1 MIVIMIKSAQKFL
14 TVFILIAVLPQG
26 SMEQRDSVYR
36 LSGNRNMDIIPT
48 CPLERFNILRCDVT
62 DAQGKRLTTGNG
74 EYLTH
79 IEIRINTCNSS
90 LSPVFVFSNNTMKI
104 NDELRCPMKIPLGQL
119 NIMFDLKTFINQST
133 NFTVIDTT
141 VSNNYWHM

>member
-1 MIVIMIKSAQKFL
+1 MF
-14 TVFILIAVLPQG
+14 PQG
-26 SMEQRDSVYR
+26 SLEQRDSVRR
-36 LSGNRNMDIIPT
+36 LSDNRNMDIIPT
-48 CPLERFNILRCDVT
+48 CPLERFNILSCDVT

-74 EYLTH
+74 EYLTR

-90 LSPVFVFSNNTMKI
+90 LSPVFVFSDNTMKI

-133 NFTVIDTT
+133 NFTVIDTA
-141 VSNNYWHM
+141 VSNNYWYL

>member
-14 TVFILIAVLPQG
+14 TGFILTAVFPQG
-26 SMEQRDSVYR
+26 SMEQRESVYR

-48 CPLERFNILRCDVT
+48 CPLENFNILSCDVT
-62 DAQGKRLTTGNG
+62 DVQGKRLTTGNG
-74 EYLTH
+74 EYLTR

-90 LSPVFVFSNNTMKI
+90 LSPVFMFSDNTIKR

-133 NFTVIDTT
+133 NLTVIDTA
-141 VSNNYWHM
+141 VSSNYCYM